1 MKVYLLIFTFLI
13 GLNFIIYGENNND
26 SIHNNISEVDIISK
40 PAKPTSDMGL
50 KIYLDLI
57 QGLSVIIASIVAVCG
72 ISSWRRET
80 KWKRKYELA
89 EEVLSNFYEVSES
102 FEVIRHPAGY
112 VGEGKTRVKNKSE
125 TLEESEILDQAYVV
139 FERYEKEKE
148 PFVKLMSLKY
158 RFMVL
163 FGKEAVEPFN
173 EIFKLRNTLFIAAN
187 RLGRR
192 YWKDQGRRQFEE
204 KQFEKHL
211 KEMEKQ
217 EAIFWSDLSDED
229 EFKKQVDL
237 TIYKIENIC
246 QNIIEKR

>member
-1 MKVYLLIFTFLI
+1 MT
-13 GLNFIIYGENNND
+13 
-26 SIHNNISEVDIISK
+26 
-40 PAKPTSDMGL
+40 L
-50 KIYLDLI
+50 KDCLDLL
-57 QGLSVIIASIVAVCG
+57 QGLSIIIASIVAILS
-72 ISSWRRET
+72 ISEWRRET

-89 EEVLSNFYEVSES
+89 EEVLSTFYDISDK
-102 FEVIRHPAGY
+102 FEIIRSPAGHL
-112 VGEGKTRVKNKSE
+112 GEGETRKKNINE
-125 TLEESEILDQAYVV
+125 TPEESKILDQAYVV

-148 PFVKLMSLKY
+148 PFIKLMSLKS

-173 EIFKLRNTLFIAAN
+173 EIFKLRNTLFIAAT

-192 YWKDQGRRQFEE
+192 YWKDQGRRQFDE

-237 TIYKIENIC
+237 TICKIENIC
-246 QNIIEKR
+246 RNIIEKK